1 MPATNNMSSTMTA
14 RNTWRKAVNNVML
27 TLTGVCAFLTVS
39 TLFLILAYLVYN
51 GGKSLNWN
59 FFTKLPLAPGQ
70 EGGGMANAIVGSAE
84 IVLLASLIGLPIGFM
99 AGIYL
104 AEFSSKKLGFLIR
117 YTADLLNGVPSIV
130 IGMFAW
136 AVVVRPMHQFSA
148 LAGGFALSLMLIPIT
163 ARGTEQFLLEV
174 PRTMREG
181 ALALG
186 APMWATIATVIV
198 PAARTG
204 IMTSMILG
212 VARISGETAPLLF
225 TALGNQFWSKGLNQ
239 PTASL
244 PVMIFTHAT
253 APYDDWH
260 RQAWAAG
267 LVLLGLVLIANV
279 SARMIV
285 SRGASL
291 PK

>member
-1 MPATNNMSSTMTA
+1 MPIKTTP
-14 RNTWRKAVNNVML
+14 RNRGRNAVNDVML
-27 TLTGVCAFLTVS
+27 SLTAVCAFLTVS
-39 TLFLILAYLVYN
+39 ALFTILGYLLYN
-51 GGKSLNWN
+51 GGKSVDLN

-70 EGGGMANAIVGSAE
+70 DGGGMANAIVGSAT
-84 IVLLASLIGLPIGFM
+84 IVILASVIGLPIGFF

-104 AEFSSKKLGFLIR
+104 AEFSPKKFGFLIR
-117 YTADLLNGVPSIV
+117 YTADLLNGVPSII
-130 IGMFAW
+130 IGIFAW
-136 AVVVRPMHQFSA
+136 TVVVRPFHQFSA
-148 LAGGFALSLMLIPIT
+148 LAGSLALSLMLIPIT

-186 APMWATIATVIV
+186 APMWVTIMTVIV
-198 PAARTG
+198 PAARKG

-225 TALGNQFWSKGLNQ
+225 TALGNQFWADGLMQ

-244 PVMIFTHAT
+244 PAMIFTHAT

-267 LVLLGLVLIANV
+267 LVLLGLVFVANIT
-279 SARMIV
+279 ARMIV

>member
-1 MPATNNMSSTMTA
+1 MRVTISA
-14 RNTWRKAVNNVML
+14 RNKRRNALNNVML

-51 GGKSLNWN
+51 GGKSVSLD

-70 EGGGMANAIVGSAE
+70 QGGGMANAILGSAE
-84 IVLLASLIGLPIGFM
+84 IILLASLIGLPVGFF
-99 AGIYL
+99 AGVYL
-104 AEFSSKKLGFLIR
+104 AEFSPKKIGFLIR

-130 IGMFAW
+130 IGIFAW
-136 AVVVRPMHQFSA
+136 TVIVRPMHHFSA

-186 APMWATIATVIV
+186 APMWRTVATVIV
-198 PAARTG
+198 PAARKG

-225 TALGNQFWSKGLNQ
+225 TALGNNFWSTSLAQ

-253 APYDDWH
+253 APYEDWH

-267 LVLLGLVLIANV
+267 LVLLGLVSIANIT
-279 SARMIV
+279 ARTIV